1 MRNLLEDDEAIQGM
15 QYLNRATL
23 LIHETKNPELILH
36 FKLCQARILDASRK
50 FLEAAVKYRIPPHHA
65 SILFPF
71 SPFYLLL
78 FKYLLRYLLP
88 SSSTLLPLL
97 TPQIPNPLTVDD
109 VSFEPKVDE
118 SERLR
123 CLSAAITCAVLAPAG
138 PQRSR
143 ILATLYK
150 DERASQSLPTDFAI
164 LEKMHFL
171 RLLRPLEVSE
181 FAKSLAPHQLA
192 FLPGE
197 GGNQV
202 PYLSAWILSYV
213 SSLSVCV
220 GFLSI

>member
-1 MRNLLEDDEAIQGM
+1 MLQGSS
-15 QYLNRATL
+15 LTL
-23 LIHETKNPELILH
+23 LSNTVSSPSSHL
-36 FKLCQARILDASRK
+36 
-50 FLEAAVKYRIPPHHA
+50 V
-65 SILFPF
+65 LFPL
-71 SPFYLLL
+71 SPVPFPFLIPSLQSL
-78 FKYLLRYLLP
+78 SSSALLP
-88 SSSTLLPLL
+88 SHFLPSLYS
-97 TPQIPNPLTVDD
+97 PPPLTSDD

-171 RLLRPLEVSE
+171 RLLRPREVSE

-192 FLPGE
+192 VLPGE
-197 GGNQV
+197 GGSQV
-202 PYLSAWILSYV
+202 F
-213 SSLSVCV
+213 SLYPDFIMFTL
-220 GFLSI
+220 FLSFFYLGCCFVHAACGVFGMGSHHDSFSSFSRYPLSFFIVS